1 MSKKYPVAPPA
12 KIGELF
18 TERCHHCGGSGQEP
32 GLSDLTCRE
41 CIGRGRRKWRIVECK
56 SCQGKGKK
64 SFFSLTKCKSC
75 RGAGWQKQD
84 VG

>member
-1 MSKKYPVAPPA
+1 MTKRYPVTPPV
-12 KIGELF
+12 KIGDMFQEK
-18 TERCHHCGGSGQEP
+18 CQHCAGTGQEP

-41 CIGRGRRKWRIVECK
+41 CIGRGRRKWRIIECK
-56 SCQGKGKK
+56 TCAGKGKK

-75 RGAGWQKQD
+75 RGRGWQKQD